1 MYTELCIQH
10 PVNTFT
16 LEKKKKQEKDSVC
29 GMRKYIRYSLC
40 KHDI

>member
-16 LEKKKKQEKDSVC
+16 LGKKKKKTGKGSCMRYEKIYKIFI
-29 GMRKYIRYSLC
+29 MQA
-40 KHDI
+40 